1 MRCSSGET
9 FEIKT
14 EILRKPTKRNVMLHA
29 CGKIELEMELE
40 KVIVLKLA
48 AVSIER
54 IRARKS
60 SKQF

>member
-29 CGKIELEMELE
+29 CGKIELE